1 MRAVVASVGLHER
14 RLGGKMEQVTNP
26 FGEIK
31 QMLDTQPPAPPQQ
44 SLWKEIVELAQSLL
58 LGIALAL
65 VIQLFIQ
72 PTIVYGQSMEPSL
85 HDYERVIVDK
95 VSYHIELPSRGD
107 IVVFP
112 VEGEPLPLI
121 KRVIG
126 LPGDK
131 IEVRDGRVL
140 VNGAPLTEP
149 YVSGPTVGNTPP
161 VHVPEGSVFVM
172 GDNRTAG
179 GSLDSRRLGPVP
191 LTKLIGRARLAYWPL
206 NDAGI
211 LRGIPSPAR

>member
-1 MRAVVASVGLHER
+1 M
-14 RLGGKMEQVTNP
+14 
-26 FGEIK
+26 I
-31 QMLDTQPPAPPQQ
+31 DTQPPAPPSR

-58 LGIALAL
+58 LGIVLALA
-65 VIQLFIQ
+65 IQVFIQ

-126 LPGDK
+126 LPGDTVQ
-131 IEVRDGRVL
+131 VRDGSVF
-140 VNGAPLTEP
+140 VNGVALMEP
-149 YVSGPTVGNTPP
+149 YVSGPTAGNTPP
-161 VHVPEGSVFVM
+161 VHVPAGSVFVM
-172 GDNRTAG
+172 GDNRAPG
-179 GSLDSRRLGPVP
+179 GSLDSRRLGPIP
-191 LTKLIGRARLAYWPL
+191 LTKLIGRARLAYWPPSE
-206 NDAGI
+206 AGI
-211 LRGIPSPAR
+211 LHGVPSPAR